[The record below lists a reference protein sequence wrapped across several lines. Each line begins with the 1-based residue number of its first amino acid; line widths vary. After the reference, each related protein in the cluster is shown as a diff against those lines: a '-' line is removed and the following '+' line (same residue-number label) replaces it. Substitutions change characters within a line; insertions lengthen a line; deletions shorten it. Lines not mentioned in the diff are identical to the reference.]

1 MKIKFID
8 SDAFALDYNVGDIY
22 RGYTRASKVSDSDI
36 SELIFDINPTPNIYA
51 YNKTTGRGEIAWSLY
66 CQDVF
71 LIVDPETNR
80 ILYTSKKY
88 DRYCRGSKFLDE
100 LREAIVS
107 GFNITEPNIAEPP
120 KLELS
125 YEVEFMDI

>member
-8 SDAFALDYNVGDIY
+8 SDKSSLVYNVGDIH
-22 RGYTRASKVSDSDI
+22 GGNTRTSNVSNSDF
-36 SELIFDINPTPNIYA
+36 SELMFDIIRPTSSIYV
-51 YNKTTGRGEIAWSLY
+51 YNKSTGRREIAWSLN

-71 LIVDPETNR
+71 LIVDPETNL

-88 DRYCRGSKFLDE
+88 DRFHRGREFMDE
-100 LREAIVS
+100 LREAIDRDFAVPS
-107 GFNITEPNIAEPP
+107 KF
-120 KLELS
+120 ELS

>member
-8 SDAFALDYNVGDIY
+8 SDASSLDYNVGDIY
-22 RGYTRASKVSDSDI
+22 RGDSRTSKVSNSDFL
-36 SELIFDINPTPNIYA
+36 ELSFDIRPTSSIYV
-51 YNKTTGRGEIAWSLY
+51 YNKSTGRMEIDWSLY

-88 DRYCRGSKFLDE
+88 NRYHRRSDFMDE
-100 LREAIVS
+100 LREAIDR
-107 GFNITEPNIAEPP
+107 GFVVPS
-120 KLELS
+120 KFELS
-125 YEVEFMDI
+125 SEVEFMDI

>member
-8 SDAFALDYNVGDIY
+8 SDESSLVYNVGDIY
-22 RGYTRASKVSDSDI
+22 GGNTRTSNVLNSDF
-36 SELIFDINPTPNIYA
+36 SELMFDIIRPMSSIYV
-51 YNKTTGRGEIAWSLY
+51 YNKSTGRREIAWSLN

-71 LIVDPETNR
+71 LIVDPETNL

-88 DRYCRGSKFLDE
+88 DRFHRGSDFMDE
-100 LREAIVS
+100 LREAIDR
-107 GFNITEPNIAEPP
+107 GFAVPS
-120 KLELS
+120 KFELS

>member
-8 SDAFALDYNVGDIY
+8 SNASALNYNVGDIY
-22 RGYTRASKVSDSDI
+22 RGYSMTSKVSKSDF
-36 SELIFDINPTPNIYA
+36 SDLIFDIRPTSNIYV
-51 YNKTTGRGEIAWSLY
+51 YNKSTGRSEIDWSLY

-88 DRYCRGSKFLDE
+88 DRRHRGDEFIAE
-100 LREAIVS
+100 LREAIDS
-107 GFNITEPNIAEPP
+107 GFSGAEPS
-120 KLELS
+120 KFELS
-125 YEVEFMDI
+125 FEVEFMDI

>member
-8 SDAFALDYNVGDIY
+8 SNASALDYNVGDIY
-22 RGYTRASKVSDSDI
+22 RGYSMTSKVSKSDF
-36 SELIFDINPTPNIYA
+36 SDLIFDIRPTSNIYV
-51 YNKTTGRGEIAWSLY
+51 YNKSTGRSEIDWSLY

-88 DRYCRGSKFLDE
+88 DRYHRRSEFMNE
-100 LREAIVS
+100 LREAINS
-107 GFNITEPNIAEPP
+107 GFAVPS
-120 KLELS
+120 KFELS
-125 YEVEFMDI
+125 SEVEFMDI

>member
-8 SDAFALDYNVGDIY
+8 SDASSLDYNVDDIY
-22 RGYTRASKVSDSDI
+22 RGDSRNSKVSNSDFL
-36 SELIFDINPTPNIYA
+36 ELSFDIRPTSSIYA
-51 YNKTTGRGEIAWSLY
+51 YNKSTGRMEIAWSLY

-88 DRYCRGSKFLDE
+88 DRHHRGSDFMDE
-100 LREAIVS
+100 LREAIDR
-107 GFNITEPNIAEPP
+107 GFTVPS
-120 KLELS
+120 KFELS
-125 YEVEFMDI
+125 SEVEFMDI

>member
-8 SDAFALDYNVGDIY
+8 SDASSLDYNVGDIY
-22 RGYTRASKVSDSDI
+22 RGDSRTSKVSNSDF
-36 SELIFDINPTPNIYA
+36 SELMFDIRPTSNIYV
-51 YNKTTGRGEIAWSLY
+51 YNKSTGRREIAWTLY

-88 DRYCRGSKFLDE
+88 DRYHRRSDFMDE
-100 LREAIVS
+100 LREALDR
-107 GFNITEPNIAEPP
+107 GFAVPS
-120 KLELS
+120 KFELS
-125 YEVEFMDI
+125 TEVEFMDI

>member
-8 SDAFALDYNVGDIY
+8 SNASALVYNVGDIY
-22 RGYTRASKVSDSDI
+22 GGDTRTSKVSNSDF
-36 SELIFDINPTPNIYA
+36 SELMFDIIRPTSSIYV
-51 YNKTTGRGEIAWSLY
+51 YNKTTRRREIAWSLN

-71 LIVDPETNR
+71 LIVDPETNL

-88 DRYCRGSKFLDE
+88 DRYNRGSDFMDE
-100 LREAIVS
+100 LREAIDR
-107 GFNITEPNIAEPP
+107 GFAVPS

-125 YEVEFMDI
+125 SEVEFMDI

>member
-8 SDAFALDYNVGDIY
+8 SDASALDYNVGDIY
-22 RGYTRASKVSDSDI
+22 RGYSMTSKVSKSDF
-36 SELIFDINPTPNIYA
+36 SDLIFDIRPTSNIYV
-51 YNKTTGRGEIAWSLY
+51 YNKSTGRREIDWSLY

-88 DRYCRGSKFLDE
+88 DRYHRRSEFMNE
-100 LREAIVS
+100 LREAINSDFAVPS
-107 GFNITEPNIAEPP
+107 KF
-120 KLELS
+120 ELS
-125 YEVEFMDI
+125 SEVEFMDI

>member
-8 SDAFALDYNVGDIY
+8 SDESSLDYNVGDIY
-22 RGYTRASKVSDSDI
+22 HGDSRTSKVSNSDF
-36 SELIFDINPTPNIYA
+36 SELMFDIRPTSNIYV
-51 YNKTTGRGEIAWSLY
+51 YNKSTGRREIAWSLY

-88 DRYCRGSKFLDE
+88 DRHHRTSYFLDE
-100 LREAIVS
+100 LREAIDR
-107 GFNITEPNIAEPP
+107 GFVVPS
-120 KLELS
+120 KFELS

>member
-8 SDAFALDYNVGDIY
+8 SDACGLDYNVGDIY
-22 RGYTRASKVSDSDI
+22 HGDSRTSKVSNSDF
-36 SELIFDINPTPNIYA
+36 SELMFDIRPTSNIYV
-51 YNKTTGRGEIAWSLY
+51 YNKSTGRREIAWSLY

-71 LIVDPETNR
+71 LIVDPETDR

-88 DRYCRGSKFLDE
+88 DRHHRTSDFLDE
-100 LREAIVS
+100 LREALDR
-107 GFNITEPNIAEPP
+107 GFAVPS
-120 KLELS
+120 KFELS